1 MSRTG
6 LEHKAVEA
14 ATRTTSDL
22 GEFAAIAATYDVDRV
37 NDRIRFGAFANTI
50 ARWQQSGKRV
60 PLHWDHRGEASNV
73 IGSVDPATMQ
83 EKAGLGLYV
92 EGKLDV
98 DDSQVAREAWR
109 SMRDDRVSLSLA
121 TSPSI
126 AASARTSLTCSSWT
140 SSRSGSSLRRPTRTH
155 GSLR

>member
-1 MSRTG
+1 MTAG

-14 ATRTTSDL
+14 QTHVANDL
-22 GEFAAIAATYDVDRV
+22 GEFSAFAATYDVDRV
-37 NDRIRFGAFANTI
+37 KDRIRFGAFENTI
-50 ARWQQSGKRV
+50 ASWQQSGKRV

-83 EKAGLGLYV
+83 EKVGLGLYV
-92 EGKLDV
+92 EGKLDL

-109 SMRDDRVSLSLA
+109 SMRDDRVSLSFGYLTVNSHQREA
-121 TSPSI
+121 ITDLLELDLYR
-126 AASARTSLTCSSWT
+126 SA
-140 SSRSGSSLRRPTRTH
+140 SSRPRPTRRR

>member
-37 NDRIRFGAFANTI
+37 NDRIRFGAFAITS
-50 ARWQQSGKRV
+50 AGWQQSGKRV
-60 PLHWDHRGEASNV
+60 PLHRDHRGEASNV
-73 IGSVDPATMQ
+73 IGS
-83 EKAGLGLYV
+83 
-92 EGKLDV
+92 V

-126 AASARTSLTCSSWT
+126 AASARTSPTCSSWT
-140 SSRSGSSLRRPTRTH
+140 SSRSASSLRRPTRTH

>member
-6 LEHKAVEA
+6 LEHKVAEA
-14 ATRTTSDL
+14 ATRATSDL

-37 NDRIRFGAFANTI
+37 NDRIRFGAFENTI

-83 EKAGLGLYV
+83 EEAGLGLYV
-92 EGKLDV
+92 EGKLDL

-109 SMRDDRVSLSLA
+109 SMRDDRVSLSFGYLHRQQ
-121 TSPSI
+121 PP
-126 AASARTSLTCSSWT
+126 ARCHH
-140 SSRSGSSLRRPTRTH
+140 RPARAGPVRDQH
-155 GSLR
+155 RPVPGQPADADP